1 MEDETRLSYLLIA
14 NRSRI
19 EAVNAYTVLSLG
31 VQAYLSHAQASAKA
45 LMERA
50 RSPCWGESEP
60 SPAPCR
66 SVPGSEV
73 RRRPPIQV
81 DL

>member
-31 VQAYLSHAQASAKA
+31 VQAYLSHVEVK
-45 LMERA
+45 
-50 RSPCWGESEP
+50 RSKNK
-60 SPAPCR
+60 
-66 SVPGSEV
+66 
-73 RRRPPIQV
+73 
-81 DL
+81 